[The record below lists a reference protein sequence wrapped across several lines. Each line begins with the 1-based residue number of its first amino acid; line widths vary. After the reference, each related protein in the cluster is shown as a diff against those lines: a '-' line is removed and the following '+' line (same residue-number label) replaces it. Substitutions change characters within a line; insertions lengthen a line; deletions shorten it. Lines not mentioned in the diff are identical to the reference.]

1 MIRLLENLVEAVY
14 WLLIFLSP
22 MLIATVIAAV
32 IYFSNGEQITIP
44 VVVLGVG
51 FVVGV
56 LLAER
61 IRRKYGCST
70 FYSRVNRTGG
80 DEEPTRQ

>member
-1 MIRLLENLVEAVY
+1 MIKLLETLVEAIY

-22 MLIATVIAAV
+22 MLIATVIAGV

-44 VVVLGVG
+44 LVVLGIG
-51 FVVGV
+51 FVAGV
-56 LLAER
+56 FLAER

-70 FYSRVNRTGG
+70 FYSRLNRTGG
-80 DEEPTRQ
+80 DE